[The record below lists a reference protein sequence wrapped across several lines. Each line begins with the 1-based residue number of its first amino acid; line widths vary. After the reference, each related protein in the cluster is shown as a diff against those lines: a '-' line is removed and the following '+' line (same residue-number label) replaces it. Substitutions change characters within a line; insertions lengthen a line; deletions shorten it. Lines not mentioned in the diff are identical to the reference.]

1 MLSSFPTYYNPH
13 PLLTHGNEKQFQ
25 VVIRNRDKSV
35 PKWNSA
41 GLKVGHGDCEAR
53 NWEWIHRST
62 RGQNRS
68 QGKGAAVSSEKE
80 LSKQGVCHTTV
91 ALPFTVKSI
100 SRQKKNN
107 GNSNISPCKNTIF
120 KKSSKTNQNPSRYYK
135 SRT

>member
-53 NWEWIHRST
+53 NWEWIHRSKLEA
-62 RGQNRS
+62 RIVAKA
-68 QGKGAAVSSEKE
+68 KGLQSH
-80 LSKQGVCHTTV
+80 Q
-91 ALPFTVKSI
+91 
-100 SRQKKNN
+100 RKN
-107 GNSNISPCKNTIF
+107 
-120 KKSSKTNQNPSRYYK
+120 
-135 SRT
+135 

>member
-53 NWEWIHRST
+53 NLEWIHRSKLEARIVAKAKGLQLIRERTKQT
-62 RGQNRS
+62 RS
-68 QGKGAAVSSEKE
+68 VSHYCGLAIYSKKYLKAKE
-80 LSKQGVCHTTV
+80 E
-91 ALPFTVKSI
+91 
-100 SRQKKNN
+100 
-107 GNSNISPCKNTIF
+107 
-120 KKSSKTNQNPSRYYK
+120 
-135 SRT
+135 